1 MHCDRVWALAH
12 LTLHFLSVGGR
23 GLPTLAPIIL
33 VAEKRHGLPQ
43 LEMARRMG
51 LSLRTYQELEQKLRA
66 VRSRHIRLAE
76 SVALDV
82 AVENDDPELA
92 PRDIRRK
99 AIKLAITVLMNNLRQ
114 T

>member
-1 MHCDRVWALAH
+1 
-12 LTLHFLSVGGR
+12 
-23 GLPTLAPIIL
+23 LAPIIL